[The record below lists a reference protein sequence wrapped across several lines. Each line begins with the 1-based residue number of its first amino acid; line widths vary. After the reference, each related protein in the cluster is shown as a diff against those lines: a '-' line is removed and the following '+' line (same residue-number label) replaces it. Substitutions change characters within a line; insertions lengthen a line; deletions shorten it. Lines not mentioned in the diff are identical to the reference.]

1 MNDSRLGTPFAI
13 FNKRDNILKYRV
25 NILTLVRWLE
35 KPSLVLTLGMAAV
48 ESGLLTSVAKVTR
61 VISQDVELIGLVGS
75 TVIIVETPE

>member
-48 ESGLLTSVAKVTR
+48 ESGLLTSGAKVTR
-61 VISQDVELIGLVGS
+61 VISQAVELIGLVGS

>member
-1 MNDSRLGTPFAI
+1 MDDSRLGTPFAI

>member
-48 ESGLLTSVAKVTR
+48 ESGWLTSVAKVTR